1 VVACPWAARSLKY
14 IAPEENFCE
23 FKCSVRSSK
32 LSEVA
37 GFSKKPIRSM
47 TDAYKVSMI
56 KILKSFTTCQ
66 FNFSEELLL

>member
-1 VVACPWAARSLKY
+1 MCPWAPRSLKY

-23 FKCSVRSSK
+23 FKCLVRSSK
-32 LSEVA
+32 LSEVR
-37 GFSKKPIRSM
+37 GFLKKPIRSI

-66 FNFSEELLL
+66 SKFSEGFLL